1 MGVIENLRTALKF
14 NIFFSVMN
22 LMAISILFL
31 YQPYNKEI
39 FITGLLII
47 ISLLLILMI
56 IVDTY
61 VITVIRIHFEKY
73 LNSKLLKRRYKNG

>member
-1 MGVIENLRTALKF
+1 MRVIENLRTALKF
-14 NIFFSVMN
+14 NIFFSIMN
-22 LMAISILFL
+22 LMAISILFI
-31 YQPYNKEI
+31 YQPSNKEI

-61 VITVIRIHFEKY
+61 VITLTKVFPEKCY
-73 LNSKLLKRRYKNG
+73 INEKEIKDANK